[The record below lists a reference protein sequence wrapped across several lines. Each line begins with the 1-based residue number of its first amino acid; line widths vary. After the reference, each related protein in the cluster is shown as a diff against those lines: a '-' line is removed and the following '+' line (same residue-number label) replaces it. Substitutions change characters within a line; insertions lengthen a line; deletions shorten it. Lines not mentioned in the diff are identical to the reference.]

1 MADLNEKVLAEL
13 DALVEHGR
21 RTRKLRLSWSSV
33 LAACEIGEYQVIPL
47 TSSAEL
53 REEGSAMRHCVG
65 SHDVLCA
72 AGIYLVFS
80 IRNLDNKRLA
90 TMSLVFD
97 QFGWHLD
104 QIKGLGNAEVV
115 YTEETFYSGERT
127 ETSRECSD
135 LNYIAQ
141 EILRQCRLQSS
152 YS

>member
-1 MADLNEKVLAEL
+1 MADLNEKVLAGL
-13 DALVEHGR
+13 DPFVEHGR
-21 RTRKLRLSWSSV
+21 CTRKLRLSWSSV

-53 REEGSAMRHCVG
+53 REAGSAMRHCIG

-72 AGIYLVFS
+72 AGTYLVFS

-104 QIKGLGNAEVV
+104 QIKGLGNAEVI
-115 YTEETFYSGERT
+115 YTEGTFYSGERT
-127 ETSRECSD
+127 ETIRECSD
-135 LNYIAQ
+135 LYYIAQ